1 MASSSAIPEAIVV
14 STMAILSD
22 KLLALEKEQGS
33 DMAYEYREV
42 VEMTDHV
49 SPITIRIGIFLPDVV
64 RRASFSTKERMDQ
77 TLKEYFKTMV
87 SRGLRKVRKVAE
99 EIILYLDEP
108 IAEDSVRCNIC
119 NHWVQRRELKSH
131 QDRVFCYRT
140 SEWWFQ

>member
-22 KLLALEKEQGS
+22 KLLAFEKEQGS

-49 SPITIRIGIFLPDVV
+49 SPTTIRIGIFLPDVV

-119 NHWVQRRELKSH
+119 NHWVQRGELKSH